1 MSNSNLVNYTKLS
14 PNCNHPRKNQID
26 TVTIHCVVGQLSVEQ
41 LGDIFAKPERKASSN
56 YGIGVDGRIG
66 LYVNECDRSWCSSNA
81 ANDNRAVTI
90 EVASDTKDPYA
101 VNDKAMNSL
110 ITLLAD
116 ICKRNGIKQLIW
128 SVNKNDRVN
137 HLNGCNMTV
146 HRDYANKE
154 CPGAYLYGKHG
165 WIAAQVNKLLQGGE
179 IMEKKNTIWT
189 LEQIYNYFRGK
200 GLTVAG
206 TCGLLGN
213 LYAESGIR
221 SNNLQNSFEKVLH
234 MSDVEY
240 TNAVNNGSY
249 NREQFCRDGAGY
261 GIAQWTYWTRK
272 QDLYE
277 YARQCNHTID
287 SMEMQ
292 CVFLFKE
299 LSEKYQGVLNVLVSS
314 DNLRECSNMVL
325 MNFEKPKVQDINV
338 QNKRFDYSLSI
349 YNKFNNTMAAETKTE
364 LPKCPFFVKVE
375 TPNLNVRELPGTNS
389 DKRGKMPLGT
399 FTIVEVES
407 GYGSKLG
414 WGRLKSGIG
423 WISLDYV
430 TIKK

>member
-41 LGDIFAKPERKASSN
+41 LGDIFDKPERKASSN
-56 YGIGVDGRIG
+56 YGVGADGRIG
-66 LYVNECDRSWCSSNA
+66 LYVNECDRSWCSSDS

-90 EVASDTKDPYA
+90 EVASDTKDPYT

-110 ITLLAD
+110 IVLLAD
-116 ICKRNGIKQLIW
+116 ICKRNGIKQLVW
-128 SVNKNDRVN
+128 SVNKNDRIN

-146 HRDYANKE
+146 HRDYAAKE

-179 IMEKKNTIWT
+179 TMEKKNTILT

-234 MSDVEY
+234 MNDVEY

-272 QDLYE
+272 QALYE

-299 LSEKYQGVLNVLVSS
+299 LSEKYQGVLNVLVTST
-314 DNLRECSNMVL
+314 NLRECSNMVL

-338 QNKRFDYSLSI
+338 QNKRYEYSLSI
-349 YNKFNNTMAAETKTE
+349 YNKFNKTPVKE
-364 LPKCPFFVKVE
+364 EKPVINKCPFFVKVE
-375 TPNLNVRELPGTNS
+375 TPNLNVRERPGTNF
-389 DKRGKMPLGT
+389 DKRGKMPIGK
-399 FTIVEVES
+399 FTIVEVAQGE
-407 GYGSKLG
+407 GSKLG

-423 WISLDYV
+423 WISLDHV
-430 TIKK
+430 TIL